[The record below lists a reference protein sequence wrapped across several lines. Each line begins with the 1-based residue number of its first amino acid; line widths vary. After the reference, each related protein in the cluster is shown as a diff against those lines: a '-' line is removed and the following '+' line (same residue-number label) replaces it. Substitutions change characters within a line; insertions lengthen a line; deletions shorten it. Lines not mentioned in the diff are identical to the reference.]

1 MLVGSF
7 FGAAATSASAKHES
21 HAISLGRNAM
31 VTTLATVASARK
43 ARGRRGNAWRVYGPT
58 ATTAASVA
66 LLCADPMRHVLQDH
80 ELWTTNSAMYRPGC
94 EHGDIR
100 CLSVVGWVFLTCTSL
115 GFACL
120 IVGALWNADALG
132 QLGREFRRRLAG
144 DDADFEA

>member
-1 MLVGSF
+1 MPIWL
-7 FGAAATSASAKHES
+7 SADFVWMAL
-21 HAISLGRNAM
+21 AISPAYFCFAWKSLA
-31 VTTLATVASARK
+31 TACATLA
-43 ARGRRGNAWRVYGPT
+43 PT

-100 CLSVVGWVFLTCTSL
+100 CLSVVGWVFLTCTYL

-132 QLGREFRRRLAG
+132 KLGREFRRRLEG